1 MSRFAKLPTLPELM
15 QTVTQSRHTGLV
27 ALCAAIVLSIA
38 VLWTAFFFIV
48 VSGLI
53 GAGAGIWLH
62 FGQNRDNPVQVLR
75 PVQWMKRTTIVFL
88 VSAAGLL
95 FSLGLFFSG
104 LFTPDSRPVLSGL
117 YMTGAN
123 GLFSFSAAFFT
134 AGLLV
139 VADARERMLAADPVQ
154 MHSWHQTARPVSFTF
169 LLRSLRKA

>member
-1 MSRFAKLPTLPELM
+1 MPRFANIPALSNLM
-15 QTVTQSRHTGLV
+15 QSVTHSKHTGWVSLSV
-27 ALCAAIVLSIA
+27 ALVLCVA

-62 FGQNRDNPVQVLR
+62 YGQNRDNPVQVLR
-75 PVQWMKRTTIVFL
+75 PVRGMKRIWIVL
-88 VSAAGLL
+88 IVSGAGIA
-95 FSLGLFFSG
+95 FSLSLFFSG
-104 LFTPDSRPVLSGL
+104 LFTPDTRPFLSGL
-117 YMTGAN
+117 YMTAAN

-139 VADARERMLAADPVQ
+139 IADARDRILASDAVQ
-154 MHSWHQTARPVSFTF
+154 MHAWQQDARPIGFAF